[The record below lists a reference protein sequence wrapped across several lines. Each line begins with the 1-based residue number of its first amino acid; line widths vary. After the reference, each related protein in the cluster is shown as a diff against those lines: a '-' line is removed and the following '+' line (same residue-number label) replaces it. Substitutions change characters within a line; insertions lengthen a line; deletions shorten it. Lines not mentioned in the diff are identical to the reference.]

1 MKKIFKKKSWIAV
14 VAVVAIILMGLY
26 FPFRSNYE
34 QTLQALVFKCDENG
48 VVVEDM
54 AIDEITIKVDANRHK
69 VLLSDRQTISGRVEF
84 SAYYKAETS
93 REEHVAF
100 VLESRYSKPLAEN
113 EDSAIVSIE
122 GDDQTRA
129 EELKSESGKYL
140 ICNQIYY
147 EDNNVYE
154 YGVAYKDP
162 ADIPIYREMIYSEE
176 FDRMIW
182 TDYEN
187 GYVYVCAMDKV
198 DVAAVRTYFNLN

>member
-14 VAVVAIILMGLY
+14 VAVVAIVLIGMY
-26 FPFRSNYE
+26 FPFRSSYKE
-34 QTLQALVFKCDENG
+34 TLQALVFKCDENG
-48 VVVEDM
+48 MVVEDM
-54 AIDEITIKVDANRHK
+54 VMDEITIKVDANRHK

-93 REEHVAF
+93 REENVTF
-100 VLESRYSKPLAEN
+100 VLESRYAKPLADN
-113 EDSAIVSIE
+113 QNIAKAPIE

-129 EELKSESGKYL
+129 EETKSESGKYL
-140 ICNQIYY
+140 ICSNIYY
-147 EDNNVYE
+147 EDNGAYE
-154 YGVAYKDP
+154 VGLAYREP
-162 ADIPIYREMIYSEE
+162 AHIPIQQEMKYTEN
-176 FDRMIW
+176 FDKMIW